1 MTLHPSVV
9 VITGASRGIGAET
22 ARRAATRGHA
32 VCVNYRR
39 DADAAEAV
47 VAGIRAQGGAAQAV
61 QADVSRQEDVDHL
74 FAAADAMGTLVAL
87 VNNAGILERQ
97 ARVEALDADRLHRVF
112 ATNVIGPMLCA
123 RQAVLRMSTAHGGLG
138 GGIVNVSSVAARTG
152 SPGEYVDYAAS
163 KGAIDTFTRGLAAE
177 VAAHGIRVNAVR
189 PGFVHTGI
197 HADGGEPGRVARLA
211 PSIPMQRGG
220 EPGEVAEAI
229 LWLLSPA
236 ASYCTGTIVDVAGGR

>member
-1 MTLHPSVV
+1 MSLPPSVM

-39 DADAAEAV
+39 DADAAAAV
-47 VAGIRAQGGAAQAV
+47 VADIRTQGGAAQAV
-61 QADVSRQEDVDHL
+61 QADVSRQEDVDRL

-97 ARVEALDADRLHRVF
+97 TRIETLDAERLHRVF
-112 ATNVIGPMLCA
+112 ATNVIGTMLCA
-123 RQAVLRMSTAHGGLG
+123 RQAVLRMSTAHGGRG

-197 HADGGEPGRVARLA
+197 HADGGEPDRVARLA

-236 ASYCTGTIVDVAGGR
+236 ASYCTGTFVDVAGGR